1 MLPQNFFEVR
11 RNVEAAV
18 GRRGVFKESL
28 PRLLGA
34 TKRVSVDEINYAVS
48 ELGLD
53 LIGEN
58 RADELCEKYPL
69 IDKRA
74 EIHFIGTLQTNKVKY
89 IIDKVSMIHS
99 LDSVRL
105 AEEIDRQAKK
115 YNKIMDA
122 LVEINIGEEDAKSGI
137 APDEIE
143 EFLSSVS
150 KFGNVRLRGIMT
162 MAPKCADS
170 EEYRK
175 YFKETYQIF
184 IDILTKKTHNIV
196 EPVLSMGMSDS
207 YAVAIEE
214 GSDIIRV
221 GQGLFGARTA
231 R

>member
-1 MLPQNFFEVR
+1 MIDNFLEVR
-11 RNVEAAV
+11 GNIDRAVERRRV
-18 GRRGVFKESL
+18 EKSGR
-28 PRLLGA
+28 PRLLAA
-34 TKRVSVDEINYAVS
+34 TKHVPVEMINYAVG

-58 RADELCEKYPL
+58 RADELCEKYPY

-99 LDSVRL
+99 LDRIGL

-115 YNKIMDA
+115 CNKIMDV
-122 LVEINIGEEDAKSGI
+122 LVEINIGEEDAKSGVSP
-137 APDEIE
+137 AEAE
-143 EFLSSVS
+143 EFLSVI
-150 KFGNVRLRGIMT
+150 GNFSSLRVRGFMT
-162 MAPKCADS
+162 MAPKCSCS
-170 EEYRK
+170 EDYRK

-207 YAVAIEE
+207 YTIAIEE

-221 GQGLFGARTA
+221 GQALFGARNTK
-231 R
+231 